1 MEAILMIIF
10 GIVASVLL
18 YDNIDYITSHPWLC
32 ITLIALLLLIRPL
45 LKKILGGGS

>member
-10 GIVASVLL
+10 GLIGCFCL

-32 ITLIALLLLIRPL
+32 ITIIALLLLIRPL
-45 LKKILGGGS
+45 LKKILGGGN